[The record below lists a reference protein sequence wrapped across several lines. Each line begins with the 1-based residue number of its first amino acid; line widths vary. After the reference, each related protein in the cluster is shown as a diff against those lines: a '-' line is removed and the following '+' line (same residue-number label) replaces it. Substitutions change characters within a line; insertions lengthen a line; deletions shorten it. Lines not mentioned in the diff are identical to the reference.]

1 MTGPEP
7 DRLQP
12 GEVQLWR
19 AALTAP
25 PDELGDLTECV
36 SPTERERAS
45 RFYAATDRDRYVAG
59 RARLRRLLA
68 GYLRADPAELPVAI
82 GPHGKPYL
90 ADPAA
95 GWLAFNVAHSRDL
108 IVYAVARGHDIGV
121 DVEWVRPD
129 LDVDGLT
136 RRFFTAA
143 ERRWL
148 ERLPTERRLA
158 AFVALWTR
166 KEAVLKGLGLGLT
179 LPPQQVEALP
189 GRSARMVAGA
199 EATVAPPRWSV
210 AAFAA
215 GTGYRAAVAVA
226 SPALRLPRTAAPLP
240 YW

>member
-7 DRLQP
+7 DRLLP

-19 AALTAP
+19 AALTSP
-25 PDELGDLTECV
+25 PAEFADLTACV
-36 SPTERERAS
+36 SAAERERAGH
-45 RFYAATDRDRYVAG
+45 FYAATDRDRYLTG
-59 RARLRRLLA
+59 RARLRHLLA
-68 GYLRADPAELPVAI
+68 RYLRADPAELPVAL

-95 GWLAFNVAHSRDL
+95 DWLAFNVAHSRDL

-129 LDVDGLT
+129 LDVEGLA
-136 RRFFTAA
+136 RHFFTAA

-148 ERLPTERRLA
+148 ERVPTDRRLSA
-158 AFVALWTR
+158 CVALWTR

-226 SPALRLPRTAAPLP
+226 SPAVRLPRTAAPLP
-240 YW
+240 Y